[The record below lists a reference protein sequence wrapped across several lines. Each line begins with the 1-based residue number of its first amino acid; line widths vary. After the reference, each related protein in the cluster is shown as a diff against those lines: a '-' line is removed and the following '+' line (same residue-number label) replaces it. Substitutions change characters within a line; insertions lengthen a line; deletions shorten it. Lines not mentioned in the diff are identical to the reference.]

1 MVSRSRG
8 IHEGGCPG
16 APVPPHWYVRLALL
30 RGRYIGSRSPPPAYT
45 SLRSEG
51 AVSRHPL
58 ASPPRWYVSSV
69 LLWGRYIGSRSPLK
83 LQATGLIK
91 NPQEAAALFLAG
103 RTFSHALCVPSSVW
117 CQCNA
122 SFTKIGNLSCQGE
135 TSDRKIVRWL
145 NPYGTSFSCRF
156 VLPTTC
162 FVLLLNIF
170 YVLFIDNTLQLYLLV
185 CMVCFTIIGYLS

>member
-1 MVSRSRG
+1 MSRSRE
-8 IHEGGCPG
+8 IHGGQYSRCTLIVKEGGE
-16 APVPPHWYVRLALL
+16 ARSPPSAYTSLRSEGTGGRHPLASPRRWYVRLALL
-30 RGRYIGSRSPPPAYT
+30 R
-45 SLRSEG
+45 
-51 AVSRHPL
+51 
-58 ASPPRWYVSSV
+58 
-69 LLWGRYIGSRSPLK
+69 GRYIGSRSPLK